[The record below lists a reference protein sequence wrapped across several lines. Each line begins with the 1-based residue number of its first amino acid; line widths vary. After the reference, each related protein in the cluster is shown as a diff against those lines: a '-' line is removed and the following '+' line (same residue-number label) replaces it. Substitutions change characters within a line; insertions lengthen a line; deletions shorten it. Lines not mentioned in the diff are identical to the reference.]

1 MDQQKLPNSTL
12 ILVLGILSIPFCCC
26 YGAGGIFLAI
36 IALVMAKKATA
47 LYMEAPEQYSGFK
60 NVKTGKI
67 LAYIGLALSLIM
79 LILML
84 FLSDEQLLDFQQ
96 QLEQYK

>member
-1 MDQQKLPNSTL
+1 
-12 ILVLGILSIPFCCC
+12 
-26 YGAGGIFLAI
+26 
-36 IALVMAKKATA
+36 
-47 LYMEAPEQYSGFK
+47 K

>member
-26 YGAGGIFLAI
+26 YGIGGIVLAI

-79 LILML
+79 LIIMIVLPE
-84 FLSDEQLLDFQQ
+84 EQLLDFQQ
-96 QLEQYK
+96 QLEQYQ